1 MFKVNNKDTGVAL
14 ESLLLTLNIF
24 HTLFFISTVNFEQV
38 STGWEGIV
46 FIWLQTYR
54 KTQYTQDVIRTYI
67 RRSKDVLDIFWTP
80 YVPFNLHPVSK
91 ERFSNLHF
99 KSALVYLWLQ
109 SIILPRFLINY
120 YFYVSNL
127 KRSNLIL
134 VLHSFIGW

>member
-46 FIWLQTYR
+46 FIWIQTYR

-67 RRSKDVLDIFWTP
+67 RRSKDVLDIF
-80 YVPFNLHPVSK
+80 
-91 ERFSNLHF
+91 
-99 KSALVYLWLQ
+99 
-109 SIILPRFLINY
+109 
-120 YFYVSNL
+120 
-127 KRSNLIL
+127 
-134 VLHSFIGW
+134 